1 MNMDTVAGGVWHR
14 ARQRADP
21 KRFFL
26 MYLINKDETEHTGQ
40 ESYVWKMYQERCWE
54 FFPAGDCFRKQY
66 EDQLN

>member
-1 MNMDTVAGGVWHR
+1 MVGALLWNQV
-14 ARQRADP
+14 
-21 KRFFL
+21 KILKLCFF
-26 MYLINKDETEHTGQ
+26 Q